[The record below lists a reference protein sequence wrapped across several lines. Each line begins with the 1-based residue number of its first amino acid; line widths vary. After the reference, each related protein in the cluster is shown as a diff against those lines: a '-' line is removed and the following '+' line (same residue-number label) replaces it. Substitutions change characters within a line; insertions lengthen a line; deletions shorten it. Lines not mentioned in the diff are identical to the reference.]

1 MTAFEIVLLLCGA
14 ACVIVSYVLGNG
26 KDITVTAGEAST
38 EITEQQK
45 EKIKKQVSDAVDEQL
60 EFIIEKT
67 EVSLD
72 RISNTKIM
80 EMNEYSE
87 TILKEIEKN
96 HNEVVFLYDMLNE
109 KAKELKI
116 TVKDINVTMKQVE
129 NKADKQNVSLESQ
142 EKHTNSVEPSIEDDN
157 LQSASAIAMLTG
169 IANAEIKTSKDA
181 DKSDNTLIK
190 TLKKGTENEDKAVEK
205 KPSRSKKTK
214 KTEPEIEVAPDIA
227 DMNIQFEK
235 GANNNEKILRLY
247 REGKSNKDIAKE
259 LNLGVG
265 EVKLV
270 IDLYNSGK

>member
-26 KDITVTAGEAST
+26 KDTAVISADVSAD
-38 EITEQQK
+38 ITEQQK
-45 EKIKKQVSDAVDEQL
+45 EKIKKQVSDTVEEEL
-60 EFIIEKT
+60 ELLIEKT

-80 EMNEYSE
+80 EMNDYSE
-87 TILKEIEKN
+87 AILKQIEKN

-109 KAKELKI
+109 KAKELKL
-116 TVKDINVTMKQVE
+116 TVKDINVTMKQAE
-129 NKADKQNVSLESQ
+129 SRTEKSDSLNEVQ
-142 EKHTNSVEPSIEDDN
+142 EKKNNSAEKTDEDDN
-157 LQSASAIAMLTG
+157 LLSASAVAMLTG
-169 IANAEIKTSKDA
+169 KGNADNKPLKNVKKAEADSKKES
-181 DKSDNTLIK
+181 DKPSDKET
-190 TLKKGTENEDKAVEK
+190 EK

-214 KTEPEIEVAPDIA
+214 KAEKEVEIAPDIA

-235 GANNNEKILRLY
+235 GANNNEKILKLY
-247 REGKSNKDIAKE
+247 RDGKNNKDIAKE
-259 LNLGVG
+259 LNLGIG